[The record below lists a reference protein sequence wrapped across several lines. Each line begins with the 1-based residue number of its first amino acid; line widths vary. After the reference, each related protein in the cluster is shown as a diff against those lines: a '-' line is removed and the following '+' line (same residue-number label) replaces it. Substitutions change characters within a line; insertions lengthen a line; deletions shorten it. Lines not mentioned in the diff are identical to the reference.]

1 MRKAT
6 QRFTR
11 TFAAGRAPACW
22 QKDIAS
28 ETRRLKRMLELCAWA
43 DEPLGDPPALL
54 KEPPFGHC
62 LKEVT
67 TPGPAE
73 TPATAQPARRAGTT
87 APRRADAPVS
97 HARPEPRSAG
107 TRQAGRPSASE
118 VPPALRPA
126 PRQPAGMIAEPGLNV
141 EHVLRLP
148 AEASVDVLHA
158 QASGQRTSPA
168 LHAAR
173 RAAPPQKPR
182 PRQDSAV
189 PSPEFS
195 QRHQQQALHE
205 RVLNRLARSVADT
218 SGQAYI
224 PDASAWQA
232 GWDMPFAEH
241 DMPAGLLDGLVSPPA
256 RAEAMTTRR
265 TSGAQPESPQE
276 RARRMTE
283 PVMSPAALTEL
294 QSSPADSGQPG
305 LPLGQALNRLEETL
319 GHTAGTSGVE
329 TREAPD
335 PGATLP
341 VTPAM
346 TPTPMLT
353 PPRVD
358 LPVPAV
364 ATAMVWRGAQIEGLS
379 DDDMQRIAALMKRIL
394 DDDARRHG
402 IDV

>member
-1 MRKAT
+1 MT
-6 QRFTR
+6 
-11 TFAAGRAPACW
+11 
-22 QKDIAS
+22 
-28 ETRRLKRMLELCAWA
+28 
-43 DEPLGDPPALL
+43 
-54 KEPPFGHC
+54 
-62 LKEVT
+62 
-67 TPGPAE
+67 
-73 TPATAQPARRAGTT
+73 
-87 APRRADAPVS
+87 
-97 HARPEPRSAG
+97 
-107 TRQAGRPSASE
+107 
-118 VPPALRPA
+118 
-126 PRQPAGMIAEPGLNV
+126 AEPGLNV

-148 AEASVDVLHA
+148 AEASADVLHA

-168 LHAAR
+168 LHATR
-173 RAAPPQKPR
+173 RAAPPHRPR

-195 QRHQQQALHE
+195 QRHQERALHE

-232 GWDMPFAEH
+232 GWDVPFAVH
-241 DMPAGLLDGLVSPPA
+241 DMPAGLLDGLVSPPK
-256 RAEAMTTRR
+256 RAETVTTRR

-276 RARRMTE
+276 GSRRMTE
-283 PVMSPAALTEL
+283 PVMSAAALTEL

-335 PGATLP
+335 PDATLP

-364 ATAMVWRGAQIEGLS
+364 ATAMVWRGAQIEGLGE
-379 DDDMQRIAALMKRIL
+379 DEMQRIAALMKRIL